1 MPLVNEMTNRRFI
14 RFFLVVALTCAAMAT
29 TPLAQSQAGAQK
41 PAPTKAPASAPAAA
55 RPQAATAA
63 PTAAGIPRLAFEKYT
78 LPNGLDVILRRDNR
92 LPVVAVDLWY
102 HVGPANEAKGRTGFA
117 HLFEHMMFQC
127 SKHVPCDQHFQLLE
141 AAGASDIN
149 GTTDYDRTN
158 YFETLPS
165 NQLELA
171 LWLESDRMGYLLDK
185 VDQAALANQQDVVR
199 NERRQSVENQPYGMA
214 EEALVQLLY
223 PAGHPYYGNVIGSHE
238 DIQAVKLEDVQNFFK
253 QYYAPNN
260 ASLAIVGDIDVAA
273 TKALVQK
280 YFSTLKR
287 GAPVPKI
294 SATTPKITAER
305 RKVVPSRVE
314 LPRVYMAWISPSF
327 YKPGDADAD
336 ITATML
342 GGGRSSRLYKKL
354 VYEKQIAQ
362 DVSASQQS
370 LILGSIFQIQITAKP
385 GKTVQEIE
393 KALDEELAT
402 LRSTPPDR
410 AEIDRARNTIETNIV
425 GGLESL
431 GGFGGVA
438 DKLNAYNHY
447 LGTPEYLQQDVARY
461 RAVTPASVQA
471 FAKAYLTPTSR
482 VVVEAIP
489 GTPQASAQV
498 PTPPAPKPGEG
509 AGAQSVN
516 KDEPWRGTMPKGAT
530 AKAVV
535 LPTPQSATLPN
546 GLTLI
551 LNERRGLPLVAA
563 SVVLRTGS
571 DSNPLDKPGLANFTA
586 AMLDEGTATRSA
598 LQIADQVAQIGGSLG
613 TGSSMDA
620 TTISG
625 RSLSKNFASL
635 LDVMADVTLHPSFPA
650 EELDRQRS
658 QRLGQL
664 TQIRDNPSQVAGQV
678 TAMVLYG
685 DKHPYGYSEIGTE
698 ASVKAITRADL
709 SAFWK
714 QNFVANNAALVVAGD
729 ISMAELRAL
738 AEKSFGSWERGTP
751 ARPTLTT
758 PTSIPPRVVIV
769 DKPGSPQTQL
779 RVATIGAARSSP
791 DFRPLQVMNIALGGL
806 FSSRIN
812 MNLREAHG
820 YTYGASSQF
829 TFRRAPGPFQV
840 GSGVRTD
847 VTAPSVSEIFKEIRG
862 MVDKPLDR
870 DELQRAKDSLA
881 NSLAGAFETNA
892 DSVANFSNVFTYD
905 LGLDYYTKYAQQ
917 VNAVTTD
924 QTLAV
929 SKKYL
934 VPANMVVVAVGDRKV
949 IEPELAK
956 LNVGNVE
963 IRDAEGRP
971 SK

>member
-1 MPLVNEMTNRRFI
+1 MTTRHSTRLLLI
-14 RFFLVVALTCAAMAT
+14 ALLAIIGITA
-29 TPLAQSQAGAQK
+29 PLAQNQGSTAK
-41 PAPTKAPASAPAAA
+41 PAAA
-55 RPQAATAA
+55 PSD
-63 PTAAGIPRLAFEKYT
+63 IPRITFEKYT
-78 LPNGLDVILRRDNR
+78 LPNGLDVILRQDRR

-102 HVGPANEAKGRTGFA
+102 HVGPANEEKGRTGFA

-141 AAGASDIN
+141 AAGASDVN
-149 GTTDYDRTN
+149 GTTDFDRTN
-158 YFETLPS
+158 YFETVPS

-199 NERRQSVENQPYGMA
+199 NERRQSVENQPYGLA
-214 EEALVQLLY
+214 EEAMVQLLY
-223 PAGHPYYGNVIGSHE
+223 PPGHPYYGNVIGSHE
-238 DIQAVKLEDVQNFFK
+238 DIQAAKLDDVQRFFR

-260 ASLAIVGDIDVAA
+260 ASLAIVGDIDVAQ

-280 YFSTLKR
+280 YFGTLRR
-287 GAPVPKI
+287 GPAVPPIK
-294 SATTPKITAER
+294 ATTPRITTER
-305 RKVVPSRVE
+305 RKVVSSRVE
-314 LPRVYMAWISPSF
+314 LPRVYMAWITPAF

-336 ITATML
+336 IAATLL

-354 VYEKQIAQ
+354 VYEQQIAQ
-362 DVSASQQS
+362 DVSVQQYS
-370 LILGSIFQIQITAKP
+370 LVLGSIFQIQVTARP
-385 GKTVQEIE
+385 GRTAAEIE
-393 KALDEELAT
+393 KALDAELAM
-402 LRSTPPDR
+402 LRATAP
-410 AEIDRARNTIETNIV
+410 AQTEVDRARNTIETNIV

-438 DKLNAYNHY
+438 DRLNAYNHY
-447 LGTPEYLQQDVARY
+447 LKTPDYLQQDVARY
-461 RAVTPASVQA
+461 RAVTPVTIRT
-471 FAKAYLTPTSR
+471 FARTYLTPSSR
-482 VVVEAIP
+482 VVVHAVAGE
-489 GTPQASAQV
+489 PQAAAQV

-509 AGAQSVN
+509 AGAPAIN
-516 KDEPWRGTMPKGAT
+516 GDEPWR
-530 AKAVV
+530 AKQPQAAAAKPVQ
-535 LPTPQSATLPN
+535 LPTPQSETLAN

-551 LNERRGLPLVAA
+551 LNERRGLPVVAA

-571 DSNPLDKPGLANFTA
+571 DANPLDKPGLANFTA
-586 AMLDEGTATRSA
+586 AMLDEGTASRSA
-598 LQIADQVAQIGGSLG
+598 LQIADQVAQLGATLG

-620 TTISG
+620 TTITG
-625 RSLSKNFASL
+625 RSLSKNFGAL
-635 LDVMADVTLHPSFPA
+635 LALMADVTLHPSFPA
-650 EELDRQRS
+650 AELDRQRA

-664 TQIRDNPSQVAGQV
+664 VQMRDNPSQVAGQV

-709 SAFWK
+709 SAFWQ

-729 ISMAELRAL
+729 ISMKELRAM
-738 AEKSFGSWERGTP
+738 AEKSFGSWQRGTP
-751 ARPTLTT
+751 ARPALTN
-758 PTSIPPRVVIV
+758 PTSIPPRVIIV

-812 MNLREAHG
+812 MNLREKNG

-829 TFRRAPGPFQV
+829 TFRRAAGPFQV

-862 MVDKPLDR
+862 MVESPMDQA
-870 DELQRAKDSLA
+870 ELQRAKDSLA
-881 NSLAGAFETNA
+881 NSLAGAFETSA
-892 DSVANFSNVFTYD
+892 DAVANFSNVFIYD
-905 LGLDYYTKYAQQ
+905 LGLDYYTKYAQD
-917 VNAVTTD
+917 VNRVTTD

-929 SKKYL
+929 SKRYL
-934 VPANMVVVAVGDRKV
+934 VPGNMVVIAVGDRKV

-956 LNVGNVE
+956 LNVGMVE

-971 SK
+971 AK